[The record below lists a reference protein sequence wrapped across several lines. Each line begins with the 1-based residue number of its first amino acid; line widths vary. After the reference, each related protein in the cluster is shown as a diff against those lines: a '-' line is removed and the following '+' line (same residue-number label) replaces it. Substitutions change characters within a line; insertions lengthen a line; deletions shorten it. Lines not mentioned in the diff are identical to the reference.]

1 MIHTRSTNAKAFY
14 QNVFINQGRRLWAR
28 RWLDTVVVITVND
41 VDLGLRDVIFFMT
54 FAALYEKS
62 LNIWTLG
69 EVWTQ
74 VWNLKELTEGHHQVW
89 NLRL

>member
-41 VDLGLRDVIFFMT
+41 VDLGLRDVITYDFRSTIREIIKYLNSGGSMDASLKLKRIDGRAPPGAEP
-54 FAALYEKS
+54 AA
-62 LNIWTLG
+62 
-69 EVWTQ
+69 
-74 VWNLKELTEGHHQVW
+74 
-89 NLRL
+89 